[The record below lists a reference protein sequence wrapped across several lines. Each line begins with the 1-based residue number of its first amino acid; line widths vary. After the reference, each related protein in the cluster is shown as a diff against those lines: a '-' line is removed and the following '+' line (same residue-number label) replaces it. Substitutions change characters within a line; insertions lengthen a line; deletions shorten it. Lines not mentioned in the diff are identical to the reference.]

1 MVKKD
6 DRHPQHSTWLDRN
19 QKLLLCVLG
28 VCLLLLII
36 FAITSVQ
43 FLISDIRI
51 AALFMVLFLLNS
63 IVFYVLFPYSSMF
76 FINKE

>member
-6 DRHPQHSTWLDRN
+6 DRHPQYSTWFERN

-28 VCLLLLII
+28 VTLLLLIF
-36 FAITSVQ
+36 FAITSVPI
-43 FLISDIRI
+43 LISDIRI

-63 IVFYVLFPYSSMF
+63 IAFYVLFPY
-76 FINKE
+76 